1 MTGEEGR
8 PVGSSQRRQVGEG
21 GVQEP
26 REAALLGGAR
36 LSLPEA
42 PGARKPLG
50 ELGPRSAGSLA
61 LRCGHRT
68 IGPPAMGECAGWRP
82 WDSPGLGL
90 REGGTEK
97 KVDVARPLLASLSP
111 PVSGLV
117 LGATGRGR
125 GGTWRR
131 EPRVGS
137 WPGRS
142 GWRGRNKASG
152 FPGHRGPRVAMRGS
166 S

>member
-61 LRCGHRT
+61 LRCGRRT

-90 REGGTEK
+90 RVGGTERK
-97 KVDVARPLLASLSP
+97 WMLL
-111 PVSGLV
+111 GLC
-117 LGATGRGR
+117 LHPSRLQGLDL
-125 GGTWRR
+125 
-131 EPRVGS
+131 
-137 WPGRS
+137 
-142 GWRGRNKASG
+142 
-152 FPGHRGPRVAMRGS
+152 F
-166 S
+166 